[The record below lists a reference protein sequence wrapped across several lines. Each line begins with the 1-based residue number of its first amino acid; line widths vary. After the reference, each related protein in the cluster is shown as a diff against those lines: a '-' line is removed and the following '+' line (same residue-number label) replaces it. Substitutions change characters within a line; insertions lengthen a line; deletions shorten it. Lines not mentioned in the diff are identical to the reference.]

1 MIAPEATIDA
11 KEGGAMM
18 PLLALGLPSG
28 VATAILLTA
37 FQIHGIFPGQRLFQ
51 TDMPL
56 VWVMILAMVFSNV
69 TTSVLGMLWAN
80 WLVKITFVPA
90 YVVVPVVM
98 VLGAVGAYA
107 DQQSMFGVTLMVV
120 FGLMGLIMARLGYG
134 LPPLL
139 IGMILVP
146 LTEQQFQVSLQ
157 LSHGTLDFLLRP
169 ITLTILLAVSAIML
183 LPVFRSLWRRRVS
196 RAQAAAG
203 IETELELVEDD
214 QPEVQEVLPP
224 WLHLS
229 SRLPAGRG
237 ALLSLA
243 DDADAGPARM
253 FPQIVLVVLTALLC
267 YQVYKELRRYLQA
280 RSEAA
285 TEAPEGERV
294 KLPDWLVATWLLG
307 LPVLMVVLG
316 VVISSG
322 VYTAAF
328 IVGWDWR
335 GINPK
340 RAVGG
345 LVGGLV
351 LALLIQWVFVDQLGL
366 RFYQGIFSS

>member
-1 MIAPEATIDA
+1 
-11 KEGGAMM
+11 
-18 PLLALGLPSG
+18 
-28 VATAILLTA
+28 
-37 FQIHGIFPGQRLFQ
+37 
-51 TDMPL
+51 
-56 VWVMILAMVFSNV
+56 
-69 TTSVLGMLWAN
+69 
-80 WLVKITFVPA
+80 
-90 YVVVPVVM
+90 
-98 VLGAVGAYA
+98 
-107 DQQSMFGVTLMVV
+107 
-120 FGLMGLIMARLGYG
+120 
-134 LPPLL
+134 
-139 IGMILVP
+139 
-146 LTEQQFQVSLQ
+146 
-157 LSHGTLDFLLRP
+157 
-169 ITLTILLAVSAIML
+169 ML
-183 LPVFRSLWRRRVS
+183 LPLFRSLWRRRVS

-214 QPEVQEVLPP
+214 QPEVQEGAPP
-224 WLHLS
+224 WLHL
-229 SRLPAGRG
+229 LFPICLLAAALFCLWQTTLMPAR
-237 ALLSLA
+237 
-243 DDADAGPARM
+243 ARM

-285 TEAPEGERV
+285 TEAPEAERA

-307 LPVLMVVLG
+307 LPVMMVVLG

-322 VYTAAF
+322 LYTAAF